1 MIPLNTLL
9 LLIRPTTLE
18 TTDNSMTKKPG
29 KYQNISVNVIETAS
43 RNDNTHKIP
52 ETIFILFTLIDVFL
66 SVRY

>member
-52 ETIFILFTLIDVFL
+52 ETIFILLNLIDVFL